1 MITLHS
7 FLKEKLVYK
16 ARSIKGYKVKIY
28 IMEDEFEQ
36 KFDFPGDPV
45 LVWVSISK
53 NRKTTGFGYVMSHE
67 DYLADNFSKPIIYGR
82 EKWRKTYGSR
92 KSILL

>member
-7 FLKEKLVYK
+7 FWKEKLVYK
-16 ARSIKGYKVKIY
+16 AEVKGYKVKIY

-53 NRKTTGFGYVMSHE
+53 NRKTTSFGYIMSHE
-67 DYLADNFSKPIIYGR
+67 DYLADNFFFFFIYGR
-82 EKWRKTYGSR
+82 EKWRKTYGNR

>member
-1 MITLHS
+1 MIILHS
-7 FLKEKLVYK
+7 FWKEKLVYK
-16 ARSIKGYKVKIY
+16 AEVKGYKVKIY

-45 LVWVSISK
+45 FVWVSISK
-53 NRKTTGFGYVMSHE
+53 SRKTTSFGYMMPHE

-82 EKWRKTYGSR
+82 EKWRKTYENR
-92 KSILL
+92 KIILL

>member
-7 FLKEKLVYK
+7 FWKEKLVYK
-16 ARSIKGYKVKIY
+16 AEVKGYKVKIY

-53 NRKTTGFGYVMSHE
+53 NRKTTGFGYIMSHE

>member
-16 ARSIKGYKVKIY
+16 AKVKGYKVKIY

-36 KFDFPGDPV
+36 NFDFPGDPI
-45 LVWVSISK
+45 LIWVSISK
-53 NRKTTGFGYVMSHE
+53 NRKTIGFGYVMPHE
-67 DYLADNFSKPIIYGR
+67 DYLTDNFFKPIIYGKK
-82 EKWRKTYGSR
+82 KWRKTYG
-92 KSILL
+92 KSISL

>member
-7 FLKEKLVYK
+7 FWKENLVYK
-16 ARSIKGYKVKIY
+16 AKVKGYKVKIY

-53 NRKTTGFGYVMSHE
+53 NRKTTSFGYIMSHE

>member
-7 FLKEKLVYK
+7 FWKEKLVYK
-16 ARSIKGYKVKIY
+16 AEVKGYKVKIY

-45 LVWVSISK
+45 FVWVSISK
-53 NRKTTGFGYVMSHE
+53 NRKTTSFGYMMSHE

-82 EKWRKTYGSR
+82 EKWRKTYGNR
-92 KSILL
+92 KIILL